1 LKNKIYYNI
10 INLVRYF
17 YSKFVLE
24 QLLST
29 LGYRPKCPLQEEEF
43 LENSITEERREP
55 SINPWLVTIPLV
67 TAAFLFA
74 LNETIA
80 NVALP
85 YIAGTISISR
95 NESTWIVTSYLVA
108 SSIIIP
114 AIGYLCKVF
123 GRKKYFIFSIV
134 LFTVASLLCGLSR
147 SMPMIVISRFLQG
160 IGGGAIL
167 PLVQAIMM
175 EIFPQKEWGK
185 AMSLYGFAFVIAPIV
200 GPVIGGWLTENW
212 SWPWIFLINAPVGLI
227 CAVSLVKLI
236 KDPPYAKK
244 QANAK
249 MDFFAFGML
258 VVWILLL
265 QVVLDK
271 GNDAGWFDASW
282 VCWLMGISTTAG
294 ILFFYTQFKNKKD
307 PLLDLR
313 LLKNLNFLFGTLI
326 QMVLLFVLIASAM
339 LLPSMLQ
346 GLMGYTAFL
355 GGVSMI
361 PRGLGSLAGLIILI
375 TVTGKVPEKISCFIG
390 LVLIGVGGLL
400 FGLLNMQIS
409 LSSVFLPNF
418 LYGTGM
424 VMSMTPVIN
433 LSCATLKKEDL
444 TMGSSMQNLM
454 KNLGASF
461 GTSIATTCISRFS
474 QMHQN
479 MMVGYLNDLNPVFA
493 ERVHNATMH
502 MAQYTDINTAHYMA
516 LNQMHFALLEQSTLW
531 AFIDTFRIFA
541 LASFI
546 IIPLLLLMRE
556 VVNK

>member
-1 LKNKIYYNI
+1 M
-10 INLVRYF
+10 
-17 YSKFVLE
+17 
-24 QLLST
+24 
-29 LGYRPKCPLQEEEF
+29 
-43 LENSITEERREP
+43 ENEITEERREP
-55 SINPWLVTIPLV
+55 SVNPWLVTIPLV

-108 SSIIIP
+108 SSVIIP
-114 AIGYLCKVF
+114 AIGYFCRVF
-123 GRKKYFIFSIV
+123 GRKKYFIFSII
-134 LFTVASLLCGLSR
+134 LFTLASLMCGLSR
-147 SMPMIVISRFLQG
+147 SMVMIILSRFLQG

-185 AMSLYGFAFVIAPIV
+185 AMSLYGFAFVIAPIL

-212 SWPWIFLINAPVGLI
+212 SWPWIFLINGPIGLV
-227 CAVSLVKLI
+227 CAISLSKLI

-244 QANAK
+244 QKGAR
-249 MDFFAFGML
+249 MDFLGFGML

-265 QVVLDK
+265 QIVLDK
-271 GNDAGWFDASW
+271 GNDAGWFDAAW
-282 VCWLMGISTTAG
+282 ICWLMGISTTAG

-307 PLLDLR
+307 PLLNLR
-313 LLKNLNFLFGTLI
+313 LLKDMNFLFGTLI

-346 GLMGYTAFL
+346 GLMGYSAFL
-355 GGVSMI
+355 GGVSML
-361 PRGLGSLAGLIILI
+361 PRGLGSLTGLIILVI
-375 TVTGKVPEKISCFIG
+375 CTGKVPEKISCLIG
-390 LVLIGVGGLL
+390 LILIGAGGFL

-409 LSSVFLPNF
+409 LPNIFLPNF
-418 LYGTGM
+418 LYGVGM

-444 TMGSSMQNLM
+444 TMGSSLQNLM

-474 QMHQN
+474 QTHQN

-493 ERVHNATMH
+493 EHVNGA
-502 MAQYTDINTAHYMA
+502 AINLSQYVDFDTAHYMA
-516 LNQMHFALLEQSTLW
+516 LKLMHFSLLEQSTLW

-541 LASFI
+541 LASFV
-546 IIPLLLLMRE
+546 IIPLLLLMKE
-556 VVNK
+556 ETNKNKT